1 MLRFLPI
8 LLLFLWA
15 CTPTT
20 QTEIYRFD
28 QIIVTRYPTNAPPA
42 FPQSFFPENAKFL
55 HSSEFKTSHIHT
67 KEAYILLESEET
79 IAAIRKRIE
88 TRAAQGDWK
97 LVDKTEKNGETTYLL
112 EGFIKKSLSI
122 VVSES
127 GGSANYLRFYFRKH
141 SSY

>member
-8 LLLFLWA
+8 LLLFIWA

-28 QIIVTRYPTNAPPA
+28 QIVVTKNPISPPPA
-42 FPQSFFPENAKFL
+42 FPQSFFPEKL
-55 HSSEFKTSHIHT
+55 RYLESSEFKTSHIHT
-67 KEAYILLESEET
+67 KEAYLLLESEESLAT
-79 IAAIRKRIE
+79 ILKRIE
-88 TRAAQGDWK
+88 TRSAQGDWK
-97 LVDKTEKNGETTYLL
+97 LLEKTEKNGEVTYLL

-122 VVSES
+122 IISEN
-127 GGSANYLRFYFRKH
+127 GSSTTCLRFYFRKH